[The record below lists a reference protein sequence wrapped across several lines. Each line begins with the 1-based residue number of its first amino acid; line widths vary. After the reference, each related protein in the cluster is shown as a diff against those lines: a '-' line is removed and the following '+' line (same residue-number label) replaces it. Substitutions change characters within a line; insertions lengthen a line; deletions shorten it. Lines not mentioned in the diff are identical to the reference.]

1 MFFVLFSSNN
11 VNAEVCFLPTGCD
24 PVVNDDKDDDRSEI
38 ISDISCKQ
46 KNAFDS
52 NSDCSKNIK
61 NKKLQKCERI
71 TGCYYLR
78 CVYAD
83 LKGCKR
89 ALSIGKECVKDTKTG
104 CFKIENIKYDDTDSK
119 LNEDNGKND
128 NNIENDFGDNKIPS
142 DNMEENNDSNAS
154 ENDNE
159 TSESNNYDNTDKTPS
174 IGDDKNDKDDNET
187 SGSDNYD
194 DAYKTPSIDDD
205 KNDKDESETSG
216 SDNYDDAYKTPSIG
230 DDKNDKDESE
240 TSGSDNYG
248 DTDKTPSIGDDKND
262 KDESETSGSDNYGD
276 SDKAPSLDDD
286 KNDKDDRET
295 SGSDNYDNADKA
307 PSIGNVGGKTNDEK
321 DEDESS
327 FDRYDEEE
335 DEDKFPYV
343 EKDEEPSIE
352 QRDDGEAKEV
362 KNEDNFANEDNV
374 AASNSEI
381 PNSGTALVDGDSS
394 VFDSYANLF
403 DLKAKDCS
411 SYFIS
416 KEQVA
421 SLTDYSCFV
430 CPFDDNWYRCLK
442 KEDIKNAEII
452 DASLCYGYN
461 LTNASCLDEKNSKV
475 FSDTWEC
482 KVCPHDETKYKL
494 VAKPCPEGFVRA
506 IEYADCSLVGNVVT
520 DNISSTENSLIEYDV
535 YTLISPVKG
544 FVQNCKNNVGG
555 VSLRFRCASS
565 FRSGDEFCVEDKIT
579 HFVKDCFDDQDSD
592 LEGNKIPR
600 CENGELFY
608 PACIDD
614 LLNNQKNDL

>member
-187 SGSDNYD
+187 SGSDNY
-194 DAYKTPSIDDD
+194 
-205 KNDKDESETSG
+205 
-216 SDNYDDAYKTPSIG
+216 
-230 DDKNDKDESE
+230 
-240 TSGSDNYG
+240 
-248 DTDKTPSIGDDKND
+248 
-262 KDESETSGSDNYGD
+262 GD

-403 DLKAKDCS
+403 DLKAKNCS

>member
-61 NKKLQKCERI
+61 NNKLQKCERI

-142 DNMEENNDSNAS
+142 DNTEENNDSNAS

-159 TSESNNYDNTDKTPS
+159 TSGSDNYDDAYKTPSIGDDKNDKDESETSGSDNYGDTDKTPS

-216 SDNYDDAYKTPSIG
+216 SDNYDDA
-230 DDKNDKDESE
+230 
-240 TSGSDNYG
+240 
-248 DTDKTPSIGDDKND
+248 
-262 KDESETSGSDNYGD
+262 
-276 SDKAPSLDDD
+276 
-286 KNDKDDRET
+286 
-295 SGSDNYDNADKA
+295 DKA

-321 DEDESS
+321 DEDEYS